1 MQLTKE
7 EKGHL
12 KQLVNSMGFSIL
24 ERIYEDKKSNLLN
37 EFMTADLW
45 QDSTRH
51 KIYWTQNFV
60 IWMESLL
67 NTAKWLT
74 AEKTSKIE
82 SLR

>member
-7 EKGHL
+7 EKLHL
-12 KQLVNSMGFSIL
+12 KSLVNSMGFSIL

-45 QDSTRH
+45 QDATRH